1 MDCDDYK
8 NTLPYPEAP
17 KKPDILR
24 KSVGELTDE
33 ELKNVRGIK
42 RQYEQA
48 KIAYDEARKAY
59 GKEDGRLYEKF
70 YNDIRREFDID
81 PDLHSRIFAY
91 AWDKGHSSGYHEVYQ
106 VYEEIVDV
114 IKG

>member
-1 MDCDDYK
+1 
-8 NTLPYPEAP
+8 
-17 KKPDILR
+17 
-24 KSVGELTDE
+24 VGELTDE

-70 YNDIRREFDID
+70 YNDIREDFGIKDEA
-81 PDLHSRIFAY
+81 LHARIFAY
-91 AWDKGHSSGYHEVYQ
+91 AWDKGHSSGYHEVYLE
-106 VYEEIVDV
+106 YENIVDV